1 MREGLRMILQ
11 GSIQSERGK
20 DCMNIIK
27 ELLFPRRCP
36 VCDEIVKRGSVGRGI
51 GTGHGKNGS
60 QPTGQHGNNRW
71 RGKICPQ
78 CVEKLVPVRQPWC
91 LKCGKPLRREA
102 QEYCR
107 DCSRGRHFFTCGRAV
122 FTYDSAAASLY
133 RFKYGERQEYAE
145 CYGALAAEILADDV
159 KLRQAEA
166 IVPVPLHPARQRK
179 RGYNQAALFAEALGE
194 AWGIPVQ
201 DKLVVRCRN
210 TKPLKQ
216 LNPLQRQNNL
226 KKAFKIIQ
234 NDVKLNT
241 IIIVDDI
248 YTTGSTMDAVAK
260 VFSEAGVHKIYFVTL
275 AVGNGF

>member
-1 MREGLRMILQ
+1 MREYNCMILQ

-20 DCMNIIK
+20 DCMNVIK

-36 VCDEIVKRGSVGRGI
+36 VCDEIVKRGSSGRSI
-51 GTGHGKNGS
+51 GKEHGKGGFRTMK
-60 QPTGQHGNNRW
+60 QYEKADW
-71 RGKICPQ
+71 RDKICPQ
-78 CVEKLVPVRQPWC
+78 CVEKLIPVREPWC
-91 LKCGKPLRREA
+91 LKCGKPLRQEG

-107 DCSRGRHFFTCGRAV
+107 DCSRGKHFFTRGRAV

-133 RFKYGERQEYAE
+133 RFKYGGRQEYAE
-145 CYGALAAEILADDV
+145 FYGALAAEILAEDV
-159 KLRQAEA
+159 GLGQAEA
-166 IVPVPLHPARQRK
+166 IVPVPLHPARQRR
-179 RGYNQAALFAEALGE
+179 RGYNQAALFARALGA
-194 AWGIPVQ
+194 AWGIPVREG
-201 DKLVVRCRN
+201 LVVRRCN

-226 KKAFKIIQ
+226 KRAFKIMQ

-260 VFSEAGVHKIYFVTL
+260 VFSEVGVHKIYFVTL